1 MKGLN
6 LIGTT
11 SESFKMGVGENSVE
25 LRVIEGKLY
34 FKNFGEP
41 FKELLANDA
50 EIVLSP
56 LQWSPNVNY
65 GIGNLIY
72 YSGGL
77 FVVIKAHISGNNF
90 LANND
95 SYRKIYDVNNFTK
108 INVAAQGSVSL
119 DLLSSQYVYLF
130 GNAPGQFTLKLPDPT
145 SIKIGSQYTIQNN
158 SSKTIKVFTNNNV
171 LVSDIDPYN
180 TKVFSLIDFNN
191 LFDSWSYF
199 LITSDP
205 IDFGLQVKTI
215 SFDVGQQYIFIG
227 SSGVFEDNNSGKYS
241 FFDVNDADL
250 NGDIFWTTGA
260 QSCRIVTFSNI
271 VASGDS
277 PNFFCFFNIND
288 DLYLKN
294 NTSVSRDIVFHRL
307 YQQGI

>member
-11 SESFKMGVGENSVE
+11 SETFKIGVGENSSE

-34 FKNFGEP
+34 FKNFSEP

-90 LANND
+90 LASND

-108 INVAAQGSVSL
+108 INVQLQNSFSL
-119 DLLSSQYVYLF
+119 DILSSQYVYIY
-130 GNAPGQFTLKLPDPT
+130 GSSPGEFTLKLPDPT

-158 SSKTIKVFTNNNV
+158 SSKTIKVFTNNNS
-171 LVSDIDPYN
+171 LVSNIDPYN

-191 LFDSWSYF
+191 SFDSWSYF

-205 IDFGLQVKTI
+205 IDFGLDVKTI
-215 SFDVGQQYIFIG
+215 SFNVGQSYKFIE
-227 SSGVFEDNNSGKYS
+227 SSGVFSDDNSGKYS
-241 FFDVNDADL
+241 FFDISDADL
-250 NGDIFWTTGA
+250 NGDIFWVTGGE
-260 QSCRIVTFSNI
+260 SCRIISFSSI
-271 VASGDS
+271 IASGDS
-277 PNFFCFFNIND
+277 PNYFCFFNINN
-288 DLYLKN
+288 DLYIKN

-307 YQQGI
+307 YKQGI